1 MNKNRELQK
10 FYDID
15 GKEISVDQY
24 LKNVAAEGG
33 VLKNVDREG
42 ISTEKSVQQMF
53 KKVQGDYS
61 PLGGAPM
68 SMKNMTL
75 NQFKKEY
82 TRNPDFRDAVDNS
95 RYSKGLISAIRK
107 DRGM

>member
-1 MNKNRELQK
+1 MNDEKNENLERQK

-15 GKEISVDQY
+15 GNEIR
-24 LKNVAAEGG
+24 
-33 VLKNVDREG
+33 VLDDVVKEG

-61 PLGGAPM
+61 PLAGAPM
-68 SMKNMTL
+68 SMKGMTL

-82 TRNPDFRDAVDNS
+82 TRNPDFRNAVGNS
-95 RYSKGLISAIRK
+95 RYGKGLISAIKRNI
-107 DRGM
+107 GN